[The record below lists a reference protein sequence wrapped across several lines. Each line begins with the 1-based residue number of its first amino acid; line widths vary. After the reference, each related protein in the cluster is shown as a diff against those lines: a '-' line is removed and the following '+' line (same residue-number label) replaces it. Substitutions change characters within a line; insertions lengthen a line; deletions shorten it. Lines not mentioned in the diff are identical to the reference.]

1 MKSQVNIAR
10 PAPAKVEQTQVGSS
24 EVSTFV
30 SDWVKHNDSRVVGW
44 RRHLHRNPELS
55 HMEYRTTD
63 FIMEIL
69 QEAGFTPERLP
80 TNGVVADIGPVNEP
94 IIAFRGDIDALP
106 IQEITGLDFASE
118 VSGVMHACGHDMHT
132 TVVLGLAVALADF
145 VDANGVDALG
155 VRVRFIFQPAEE
167 VMDGGATEVIEAGA
181 LNGVSQIFALHCEP
195 KLRSGEV
202 GLRVGPITSA
212 SDVVE
217 IVLRGMGGHTSR
229 PHLTSDL
236 VFAAGLVATQ
246 LPLQFTRKVDP
257 RSGTVVTFGAIN
269 GGATFNAIPEEVR
282 LLGTFRT
289 ADVSVW
295 RQGEELITELVQD
308 IVKPTG
314 ALVEIRYTKGVPP
327 VTNDDVSTSLLAQAV
342 KDVDP
347 HALKEAPQ
355 SSGGEDFSWYL
366 EHVPGSMA
374 RLGTWTGK
382 GERPDLHQPDIVFD
396 ERALRVGIRMFAGV
410 VEQFREDRAWPEGM
424 GL

>member
-1 MKSQVNIAR
+1 M
-10 PAPAKVEQTQVGSS
+10 EQTQVGSS

-236 VFAAGLVATQ
+236 IFAAGLVATQ